1 MRKIFFLLPLLLL
14 FSGTLLATGGEKGTI
29 LRTVFSRMGR
39 KSLKAAKVLSA
50 DFSPARGV
58 RTMHIGTRHAQ

>member
-29 LRTVFSRMGR
+29 LRTVFFQDGAEVSESG
-39 KSLKAAKVLSA
+39 KGS
-50 DFSPARGV
+50 FRGFLP
-58 RTMHIGTRHAQ
+58 RPWRQDYTH